1 MKTIYTTL
9 FCVALAFAGC
19 GDDHDHDHGDGPN
32 PVTPVEVTN
41 TLTMTDWQS
50 GDPLEGI
57 NLCYAVEVADPSAEV
72 KTFGDCVTTD
82 AEGKGTFTALV
93 ANGDKVELRGDKENY
108 FPFLSQSILV
118 DPEAGNYEADWVM
131 ASTDGLGL
139 LTSLLDAELDDA
151 KGQATLVIVGPAD
164 AEGDRPFVTGATV
177 EINGNAEFGPEYVS
191 PQEDFLA
198 GEAFGDPANGTTAT
212 GLAAFFNVDAGVI
225 DLTVTAEGHVCEPGV
240 AGLPSEQGT
249 VSGLI
254 EAGRV
259 TYFTV
264 RCELA
269 P

>member
-9 FCVALAFAGC
+9 FCAALAFAGC
-19 GDDHDHDHGDGPN
+19 GDDHDHDHGDN
-32 PVTPVEVTN
+32 HNHAAPVEVTN

-57 NLCYAVEVADPSAEV
+57 NLCYEVEVADPSAEV
-72 KTFGDCVTTD
+72 KTFGDCVTTGAD
-82 AEGKGTFTALV
+82 GKGTFTAFV
-93 ANGDKVELRGDKENY
+93 SNGDKVELRGDKETY

-118 DPEAGNYEADWVM
+118 DPEAGNYEAGWVM

-139 LTSLLDAELDDA
+139 LSGVLDAELDDT
-151 KGQATLVIVGPAD
+151 KGQATLVIFGPAD
-164 AEGDRPFVTGATV
+164 ADGTRPFVTGATV
-177 EINGNAEFGPEYVS
+177 EINGNAAFGPEYVN

-198 GEAFGDPANGTTAT
+198 GEVFGDAANGTTAT
-212 GLAAFFNVDAGVI
+212 GLVAFFNVDTGVI

-240 AGLPSEQGT
+240 AGLPSDQGT

-259 TYFTV
+259 TYFTA